1 MLVREIFRVLVDL
14 RARGLSILLVEQNV
28 RAALQVSDYGYVLEM
43 GEVAAEGPSADLARD
58 PRVLET
64 YLGQRRRTCQRMTP
78 ALVPDREAAISDG
91 ARLPLRIWLRLLTCM
106 NMTEAMVRARLHAQF
121 ATTLPRFDVLAALDA
136 AGTELTMGALSARLM
151 VTSGNVTGLV
161 NAMEQDGL
169 VTRRRHPEDGRS
181 TLIGMTDAGRRAVFA
196 HGAGTCTMDRASDGG
211 AGPRGDGAAL
221 GHAGAPEGLGASGGI
236 GTAVAHVASDEQG
249 RVRHLV
255 AL

>member
-1 MLVREIFRVLVDL
+1 MP
-14 RARGLSILLVEQNV
+14 A
-28 RAALQVSDYGYVLEM
+28 SD
-43 GEVAAEGPSADLARD
+43 
-58 PRVLET
+58 T
-64 YLGQRRRTCQRMTP
+64 
-78 ALVPDREAAISDG
+78 ALVPDREAAITDG
-91 ARLPLRIWLRLLTCM
+91 ARLPLRIWLRLLTCV

-136 AGTELTMGALSARLM
+136 AGAELTMGTLSARLM

-169 VTRRRHPEDGRS
+169 VTRRRHPEDRRS
-181 TLIGMTDAGRRAVFA
+181 TLIAMTDAGRLRFRRMAPA
-196 HGAGTCTMDRASDGG
+196 HAQWIEQAMAE